1 MNKKPVFEVS
11 VNNMWD
17 YEFQAKNSYN
27 NIILASNSLNNLKKE
42 IKIRNWDL
50 AWITTSNGCLS
61 YGQNLVNEY
70 PYKPRY

>member
-42 IKIRNWDL
+42 VKIRNWSL
-50 AWITTSNGCLS
+50 AWMNNIKWMS
-61 YGQNLVNEY
+61 
-70 PYKPRY
+70 